1 MLFHNSDFSLA
12 PVPTRCFPPR
22 SFSRLT
28 RLEHGFNCV
37 PWLPEGRGG
46 GGWKSW
52 PLEALGRI
60 PENSRVT
67 KALRMESR
75 GGEKR
80 AWRRK
85 YSRTEDARLRSGCAS
100 VGNDVSRAAASPCG
114 KRARSKNTRA
124 WKLSLLVNEDRGNLC
139 NLCNRSRRE
148 RVGGGEKQPRC
159 NFLLRFPV
167 LNAFF
172 DDPRCRFLSY
182 PLRLS
187 FSLGAKRYR
196 FILSPP
202 ASLESRSSETSAVSF
217 DQPFREARRVNHR
230 RWNIHSRRR
239 NNTNTCCTQNSRRA
253 SSSFE
258 PRCLVFAPLPS
269 SLSPV
274 STPYSLTASRFAPIS
289 TRDARVRLSSV

>member
-60 PENSRVT
+60 PENSHVT

-85 YSRTEDARLRSGCAS
+85 YPRTEDARLRSGCAS

-114 KRARSKNTRA
+114 KRARGKNTRA
-124 WKLSLLVNEDRGNLC
+124 WKLSL
-139 NLCNRSRRE
+139 
-148 RVGGGEKQPRC
+148 
-159 NFLLRFPV
+159 
-167 LNAFF
+167 
-172 DDPRCRFLSY
+172 
-182 PLRLS
+182 
-187 FSLGAKRYR
+187 
-196 FILSPP
+196 
-202 ASLESRSSETSAVSF
+202 
-217 DQPFREARRVNHR
+217 
-230 RWNIHSRRR
+230 
-239 NNTNTCCTQNSRRA
+239 
-253 SSSFE
+253 
-258 PRCLVFAPLPS
+258 S
-269 SLSPV
+269 SLTRIAETFVTFVTAREEKEWEGERNSLAATFSYV
-274 STPYSLTASRFAPIS
+274 S
-289 TRDARVRLSSV
+289 LS